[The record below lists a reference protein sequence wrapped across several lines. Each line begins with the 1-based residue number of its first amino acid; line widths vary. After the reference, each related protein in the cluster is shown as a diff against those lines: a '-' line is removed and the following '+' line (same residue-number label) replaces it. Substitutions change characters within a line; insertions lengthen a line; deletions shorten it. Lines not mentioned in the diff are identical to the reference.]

1 MCFFLAEEL
10 KAHWEKL
17 ERERR
22 HNEALTSKLAD
33 MDSAAVRRETDIS
46 ELKRLLQLVKEE
58 NQQVMQVNN
67 DCSNSSSL
75 VIIIT
80 VIIIWKMRNGN
91 EMKC

>member
-1 MCFFLAEEL
+1 MCFFFFAEEL

-75 VIIIT
+75 V
-80 VIIIWKMRNGN
+80 
-91 EMKC
+91 

>member
-58 NQQVMQVNN
+58 NQQVMQVN
-67 DCSNSSSL
+67 DSSL
-75 VIIIT
+75 VIIIA
-80 VIIIWKMRNGN
+80 VIII
-91 EMKC
+91 

>member
-58 NQQVMQVNN
+58 NQQVMQVN